1 MPIPVLGIGSSKQG
15 GANREIAQ
23 IETNREAYMANPL
36 TAEKIPEPQHAH
48 LISPPERADEI
59 FLEGPRS
66 RFAEFCTL
74 LRVMRDSL
82 HGFRTLHFVGPCV
95 TIFGSARVKP
105 DDPHYELARKMGA
118 AIARLGFTVMTGGGP
133 GIMEAANRGAK
144 EVGGRSVGC
153 NIELPFE
160 QVSNAYLDRCVR
172 LRYFFVRK
180 ALLVKYSYA
189 FVVMPGGAGTLDELF
204 EALTLIQTGKIQNF
218 PIVIMGTDYWKE
230 LIGFIEK
237 MAERGKIGPA
247 DLNLIFATD
256 SVEEAIV
263 HIRTKAIE
271 SFGLKRVARTRRHFP
286 WLGERG
292 FSGKGPAIC

>member
-1 MPIPVLGIGSSKQG
+1 MPGETTTDVTPDSAAPAL
-15 GANREIAQ
+15 IA
-23 IETNREAYMANPL
+23 
-36 TAEKIPEPQHAH
+36 
-48 LISPPERADEI
+48 PPERADEI

-66 RFAEFCTL
+66 RFAEFFTL
-74 LRVMRDSL
+74 LRVMRDFL
-82 HGFRTLHFVGPCV
+82 RGFRALHFVGPCV
-95 TIFGSARVKP
+95 TVFGSSRIKP

-160 QVSNAYLDRCVR
+160 QVANAYLDRCVR
-172 LRYFFVRK
+172 LHYFFVRK

-204 EALTLIQTGKIQNF
+204 EAVTLIQNGKIKNF

-237 MAERGKIGPA
+237 MAQRGTISPS
-247 DLNLIFATD
+247 DLGLIFATD
-256 SVEEAIV
+256 SVDEAIT
-263 HIRTKAIE
+263 HIRNKAIE
-271 SFGLKRVARTRRHFP
+271 PFGLKIVARLRRHFP

-292 FSGKGPAIC
+292 LPDKGPAIC

>member
-1 MPIPVLGIGSSKQG
+1 MASEIPMQPAPDSTV
-15 GANREIAQ
+15 AAVV
-23 IETNREAYMANPL
+23 A
-36 TAEKIPEPQHAH
+36 
-48 LISPPERADEI
+48 PPERADEI

-74 LRVMRDSL
+74 LRVMRDFL
-82 HGFRTLHFVGPCV
+82 RGYRALHFVGPCV
-95 TIFGSARVKP
+95 TVFGSARIKP
-105 DDPHYELARKMGA
+105 DDPHYELALKMGA

-160 QVSNAYLDRCVR
+160 QVSNMYLDRCVR
-172 LRYFFVRK
+172 LHYFFVRK

-204 EALTLIQTGKIQNF
+204 EAITLIQTGKIKNF
-218 PIVIMGTDYWKE
+218 PIVIMGTEYWRE
-230 LIGFIEK
+230 LIDFIGK
-237 MAERGKIGPA
+237 MAQLGMISAPDTG
-247 DLNLIFATD
+247 LIYTTD
-256 SVEEAIV
+256 SVEEAIA
-263 HIRTKAIE
+263 HIRIKTIE
-271 SFGLKRVARTRRHFP
+271 PFGLRRVAHIRRHFP

-292 FSGKGPAIC
+292 LLGAK